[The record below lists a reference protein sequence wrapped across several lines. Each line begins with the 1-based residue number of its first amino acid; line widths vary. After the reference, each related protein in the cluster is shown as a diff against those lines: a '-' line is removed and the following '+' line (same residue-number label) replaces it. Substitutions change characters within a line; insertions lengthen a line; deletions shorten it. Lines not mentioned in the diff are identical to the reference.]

1 MNQQKNILLAED
13 EQFLANLLKSRLEK
27 TGAKIQIA
35 QDGAEVLKFLKESKF
50 DLVLLDLILPKIS
63 GFEVLETIRANP
75 QLQNIPVMIISN
87 LGQEADISRGQ
98 SLGAVEYIIKARVS
112 IEELINQVKKFLKE

>member
-35 QDGAEVLKFLKESKF
+35 QDGAEALKFLKESKF

-63 GFEVLETIRANP
+63 GFEVLEAIRADP
-75 QLQNIPVMIISN
+75 RLQNIPVMIISN
-87 LGQEADISRGQ
+87 LGQETDISRGQ
-98 SLGAVEYIIKARVS
+98 SLGAVEYIVKARVS
-112 IEELINQVKKFLKE
+112 IEELVNQVKKFLKE

>member
-63 GFEVLETIRANP
+63 GFEVLEAIRADP
-75 QLQNIPVMIISN
+75 RLQNIPVMIISN
-87 LGQEADISRGQ
+87 LGQETDISRGQ
-98 SLGAVEYIIKARVS
+98 SLGAVEYIVKARVS
-112 IEELINQVKKFLKE
+112 IEELTEQVKKLLK